1 MYATLDEY
9 FYFYKKFLMQT
20 WDNMGP
26 EEYVFVLL
34 GVGLSG
40 WYLMRKAAS
49 L

>member
-1 MYATLDEY
+1 MYAVFDE
-9 FYFYKKFLMQT
+9 FLHFYKRFLAQT

-49 L
+49 M